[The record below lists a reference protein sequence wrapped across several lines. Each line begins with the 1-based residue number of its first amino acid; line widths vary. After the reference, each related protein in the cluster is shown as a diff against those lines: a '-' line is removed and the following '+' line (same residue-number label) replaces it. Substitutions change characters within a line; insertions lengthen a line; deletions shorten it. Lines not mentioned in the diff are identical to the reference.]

1 MGIFDKFRKSTPV
14 YDEDGHKFSSIEEY
28 VASDEY
34 RDSKIPD
41 AMSYLQQLES
51 GLPPWTNSRW
61 DDFFSG
67 IEEVES
73 MFLKGTALTK
83 EQDDFRKESIKKTSE
98 IIENIPEYSI
108 SGTMEKLQEK
118 NPYVNT
124 EGIGTPDPIVLY
136 ITKQIRRFFI
146 LTEGIGG
153 EVKGSVHSQ
162 KLGIK
167 KVSDLFWNKTQS
179 SDSNLQKYLDAF
191 IKNYPDLP
199 DISKRWSDYTNSL
212 VVSAIRNQPYFVD
225 FVKLYDLIISK
236 GIMMSIPMFVRLLV
250 SRYFDKEWKEFED
263 NILNENPKEIE
274 DFIKAFMKYY
284 YDSWKER
291 LDDFKTVLKQSNMP
305 SVLLQHG
312 ITFEGIE
319 FMIQDFQRNTKREAF
334 EESLLSGHSG
344 TKITDLDELGG
355 IEFENFL
362 LHLFEKMGY
371 QCEITK
377 GSGDQGADLLIKR
390 MGKKTVVQ
398 AKRYNG
404 KVSNSAIQESTAAV
418 KYYNADNAMVVTT
431 NYFTKDAASLAD
443 SNNVKLIDRNKL
455 EEWLKQYQI

>member
-1 MGIFDKFRKSTPV
+1 MGIFDKFRKSPV

-28 VASDEY
+28 TASKEY
-34 RDSKIPD
+34 RNNKIPD
-41 AMSYLQQLES
+41 AMLYLQQLKTLQ
-51 GLPPWTNSRW
+51 GFVLPHWTNSRW

-67 IEEVES
+67 VEEAES
-73 MFLKGTALTK
+73 MFLKGTATK

-108 SGTMEKLQEK
+108 SDTMEKFQEE

-124 EGIGTPDPIVLY
+124 GTPDPIVLY
-136 ITKQIRRFFI
+136 ITKQIRRFFK
-146 LTEGIGG
+146 LTDGIGG

-179 SDSNLQKYLDAF
+179 SDSNLQKYLDGF

-199 DISKRWSDYTNSL
+199 DISKGWSDYTNSL
-212 VVSAIRNQPYFVD
+212 IVNAIRNQPYFVD
-225 FVKLYDLIISK
+225 FMKLYDLIISE
-236 GIMMSIPMFVRLLV
+236 GIMMSIPMFARLLV
-250 SRYFDKEWKEFED
+250 SRYFDGEWKEFED
-263 NILNENPKEIE
+263 SILHENPKEIE
-274 DFIKAFMKYY
+274 DFIKAFMMYH
-284 YDSWKER
+284 YDSWEER
-291 LDDFKTVLKQSNMP
+291 LDDFKTLLKQSKIP
-305 SVLLQHG
+305 
-312 ITFEGIE
+312 IEGVE
-319 FMIQDFQRNTKREAF
+319 FMIQDFQRNIKRESF
-334 EESLLSGHSG
+334 KESLLSGHSG
-344 TKITDLDELGG
+344 TKITDLDVLGG

-362 LHLFEKMGY
+362 QHLFEKMGY

-398 AKRYNG
+398 AKRYDG

-418 KYYNADNAMVVTT
+418 KHYNADNAMVVTT
-431 NYFTKDAASLAD
+431 NYFTKGAASLAI
-443 SNNVKLIDRNKL
+443 SNNVKLIDRKKL